1 MTDFYRSYSLWLKR
15 FGILL
20 ASSLIVA
27 VGLVSCSWW
36 FSPNP
41 THLIELVPEGVAS
54 QARAQ
59 RQAIPDF
66 ERPVIVWQRVN
77 YAEGAAGHWYPKGE
91 PELLRPLVEEGKL
104 PAVAERVGS
113 EPLVMQGVEGNGRHG
128 GVWVEAAWAIDRY
141 GLIDQSYSYS
151 NLVRWSPQGYPI
163 VPHVARDWKINE
175 DSTVY
180 TFFLRKGMR
189 WSDGVPFT
197 ADDIMYWYKAEI
209 LDRSIGGEA
218 AINNVLRHAD
228 GMGKVEKIDDYTV
241 KFIFDRPNGLF
252 LERLAG
258 VSGRHPVN
266 TPRHYLER
274 YHPNLG
280 KAEEIERRKSVLGLP
295 SPHALY
301 VRLKRFDNP
310 EHPRLWPW
318 VARTY
323 QRTPPYGY
331 VRNPYYFAVDTEG
344 NQLPYI
350 DRFHWELKSPE
361 MLAAAAAGGEL
372 NLQTAGLTVDRYTL
386 LMSQREKRG
395 YSIRQWYPSSRSS
408 LLVSPNINRKELP
421 ADPSSRWKARLLR
434 DKRFRQALSLAVH
447 RQAII
452 DTAFLGIGKPAQ
464 LEPGVGSP
472 FHSENAAR
480 AYASFE
486 PERARGMLD
495 EIGLTQRDGEGM
507 RTYPDGSRMEFYI
520 LTTTAMD
527 AGAIQMVADNWAA
540 VGVRAKLRVRSQ
552 QLARSEVEGLI
563 HDFIV
568 GDSFAEFIPTPNPRS
583 FVPYGGWCDFAPGYA
598 MWYMQGGMHDAPQ
611 ARALA
616 TQGPPPGDPVRRAM
630 ELYDEVSQAPTLKE
644 QVGIFSQIL
653 DLAAENVW
661 SINIAT
667 PPPYLVLVKD
677 GIRNVPELAVAGND
691 IRTPG
696 NVGMETFYFENP
708 SVAPGVI
715 EHMQKELLASP
726 TLPGGNTA
734 QPDGSGEGARGLLWT
749 VLMLGAAIGV
759 LCLAVRHPFIARRL
773 ALMIPTLGVISI
785 LTFIIIQLPPGD
797 YLTTLSIKLQE
808 QGGEASQRELEEF
821 RELFHLD
828 KSPVNQYLRWAGFH
842 WFTTFAE
849 EDRGLIQG
857 DLGLSMETRQPVTR
871 LVGDRIMLTVLIS
884 LGTIL
889 LTWALAIPIGIYS
902 AVRQYS
908 PGDYLVSVIGFFGM
922 SVPNFLLAILLMYF
936 ASESLGMQVTGLF
949 SPEYSVQPGWSYGK
963 VIDLLKHIWVPILIL
978 GVGGTAGM
986 VRVMR
991 GNLLDELH
999 KPYVRTAR
1007 AKGVKPWRLILKYP
1021 VRIALNPF
1029 ISGIGTLFP
1038 QLISGGAITAVILS
1052 LPTVGP
1058 LMLEAF
1064 RTEDMYLAG
1073 SMLVVLSFLGIAGT
1087 LVSDLLLLALDPRIR
1102 MGKGGSR

>member
-1 MTDFYRSYSLWLKR
+1 V
-15 FGILL
+15 GILFGAAAGVVL
-20 ASSLIVA
+20 GL
-27 VGLVSCSWW
+27 VGLSWW
-36 FSPNP
+36 FTPDSSEPVEP
-41 THLIELVPEGVAS
+41 LAADVARE
-54 QARAQ
+54 ARAK
-59 RQAIPDF
+59 REAALDYENPPAIWRD
-66 ERPVIVWQRVN
+66 VD
-77 YAEGAAGHWYPKGE
+77 YAEGAEASWFPKGE
-91 PELLRPLVEEGKL
+91 PELLRPLVAAGDL
-104 PAVAERVGS
+104 PPVAERVGS
-113 EPLVMQGVEGNGRHG
+113 EPLVMQGVEGTGRYG
-128 GVWVEAAWAIDRY
+128 GVWIEANWAMQRY
-141 GLIDQSYSYS
+141 AQIDQSYSYS

-163 VPHVARDWKINE
+163 VPHVAKGWQVNE
-175 DSTVY
+175 DRTVY

-189 WSDGVPFT
+189 WSDGAPFT
-197 ADDIMYWYKAEI
+197 ADDIIFWYEAEI
-209 LDRSIGGEA
+209 LDQSIGGEA
-218 AINNVLRHAD
+218 ATNNVLRHAD
-228 GMGKVEKIDDYTV
+228 GIGRVRRIDDTTV
-241 KFIFDRPNGLF
+241 QFIFDRPNGLF

-258 VSGRHPVN
+258 VAGRHVVN
-266 TPRHYLER
+266 APRHYLER
-274 YHPNLG
+274 YHPNRG
-280 KAEEIERRKSVLGLP
+280 NPEDIERARRELGMP
-295 SPHALY
+295 SAHALY
-301 VRLKRFDNP
+301 TRLKLPDNP
-310 EHPRLWPW
+310 QHPRLWPW
-318 VARTY
+318 IARTF
-323 QRTPPYGY
+323 QRTPPFGY

-350 DRFHWELKSPE
+350 DRLHWELKSPE

-372 NLQTAGLTVDRYTL
+372 NLQMAGLTVDRYTL
-386 LMSQREKRG
+386 MMSQRERQG
-395 YSIRQWYPSSRSS
+395 YMVRQWYPSSRSPM
-408 LLVSPNINRKELP
+408 LFSPNINRKVLES
-421 ADPSSRWKARLLR
+421 DPSSRWKRELLR
-434 DKRFRQALSLAVH
+434 EKRFRQALSLAVH

-452 DTAFLGIGKPAQ
+452 DTAFLGLGRPAQ

-472 FHSENAAR
+472 FHSEKAAR
-480 AYASFE
+480 AYADYE
-486 PERARGMLD
+486 PERAGQLLD
-495 EIGLTQRDGEGM
+495 EIGLTQRDGEGL
-507 RTYPDGSRMEFYI
+507 RTYPDGTRMEFYI

-540 VGVRAKLRVRSQ
+540 VGVRAKVRVRSQ
-552 QLARSEVEGLI
+552 QLARTEVQGLI

-568 GDSFAEFIPTPNPRS
+568 GEGFAEFIPTTNPRS

-598 MWYMQGGMHDAPQ
+598 IWYMQGGMYDAPQ
-611 ARALA
+611 SRLLA
-616 TQGPPPGDPVRRAM
+616 TQGPPPGSPVHRAM
-630 ELYDEVSQAPTLKE
+630 ELYDEVSLAPTLDE
-644 QVGIFSQIL
+644 QVKLFSQIL

-667 PPPYLVLVKD
+667 PPPYLVLVQN
-677 GIRNVPELAVAGND
+677 GIRNVPEMAVGGND

-696 NVGMETFYFENP
+696 NTGMETFYFENP
-708 SVAPGVI
+708 QVAAGVI
-715 EHMQKELLASP
+715 EHMQKELMISP
-726 TLPGGNTA
+726 PLPGGDVATVASSGNSARNT
-734 QPDGSGEGARGLLWT
+734 LWT
-749 VLMLGAAIGV
+749 MLVLAAVIGL
-759 LCLAVRHPFIARRL
+759 LCLAIRHPFVGRRL

-785 LTFIIIQLPPGD
+785 LAFIIIQLPPGD

-808 QGGEASQRELEEF
+808 QGGEASERELQEF

-828 KSPVNQYLRWAGFH
+828 KSPVNQYFRWAGFQ

-871 LVGDRIMLTVLIS
+871 VVGDRILLTVLIS
-884 LGTIL
+884 AGTIL

-908 PGDYLVSVIGFFGM
+908 PGDYLVSLIGFFGM

-936 ASESLGMQVTGLF
+936 AAENFGLQVTGLF
-949 SPEYSVQPGWSYGK
+949 SPEYSVQPGWSQGK
-963 VIDLLKHIWVPILIL
+963 IIDLLKHIWVPILIL

-1102 MGKGGSR
+1102 MEKGGSR